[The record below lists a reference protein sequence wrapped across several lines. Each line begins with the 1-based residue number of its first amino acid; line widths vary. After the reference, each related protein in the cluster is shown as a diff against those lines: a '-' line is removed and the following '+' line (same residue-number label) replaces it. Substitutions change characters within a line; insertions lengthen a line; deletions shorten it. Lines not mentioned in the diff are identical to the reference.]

1 MGGLTYTVIELIEDD
16 PKCAIGVFYNE
27 DEAEECI
34 LRAYRKRSGNTPIQL
49 GFDRLGKNNLA
60 FSFTTASGK
69 KFSWKTAINQNSD
82 TYRTLGL
89 PLNGPYLPTPE
100 RAPGTEFAI
109 DVDGTHPEAK
119 SFDEVLK
126 DREIEDAEIV
136 DDKK

>member
-1 MGGLTYTVIELIEDD
+1 MGGLTYTVIELIEDE
-16 PKCAIGVFYNE
+16 PKYAIGVFYNE

-34 LRAYRKRSGNTPIQL
+34 MRAYRKRSSGATIQL
-49 GFDRLGKNNLA
+49 GLDRLGKNNLA

-69 KFSWKTAINQNSD
+69 KFSWKTAINQNPD
-82 TYRTLGL
+82 TYRTFGL

-100 RAPGTEFAI
+100 RAPGTEFGI

-126 DREIEDAEIV
+126 EREMEDAEIV
-136 DDKK
+136 EENK